1 MLVPNYWKKQEH
13 TRPPQT
19 ACIPQTLYSPLSTT
33 HSKANNQNST
43 TDKRMS
49 SEHKDE
55 HTWATSQS
63 PMVHRNILLEK
74 KDTAFNPQTESRPKI
89 IRQESPIMCTFKS
102 RHNPGHAFI
111 KHGVFAK
118 LIRGLFNHGL
128 WVLGRW
134 PKRVHCLLQEPE
146 NMHLNPSAHMQT
158 AYCSNIL
165 QSQYGEVESGASLGH
180 TGQLV

>member
-1 MLVPNYWKKQEH
+1 MLGPARQAGAGCWSPITGRNRNTQGHPKL
-13 TRPPQT
+13 P
-19 ACIPQTLYSPLSTT
+19 ACPKPCTVLFLP

-43 TDKRMS
+43 TDKRVS
-49 SEHKDE
+49 SAHKDE

-134 PKRVHCLLQEPE
+134 PSGC
-146 NMHLNPSAHMQT
+146 T
-158 AYCSNIL
+158 ACCRNLRTCI
-165 QSQYGEVESGASLGH
+165 
-180 TGQLV
+180 